1 MHWFIL
7 MLHFNRIIK
16 VVRGG
21 IPLQGR
27 LTVLLTEGIA
37 ANPLW
42 LIQYE
47 NNKEEELYEAAFG
60 KLIKSANG
68 GKRPEKVSVE
78 SKSPPEEALSRQ
90 KSHTPTTTATAPSIK
105 KVKLESASQS
115 SSSAGDESKKKSVT
129 FSRDNSL
136 SDDSEQLTEE
146 QKKKNKSDR
155 EQRSLRRQAM
165 VQVPGS
171 DVVPPANN
179 NNSNNKRRPPP
190 KSNSTHLKKRPKLED
205 EKVGGE
211 VVKVKLVLLTGTLFL
226 YRGANGQRRAEFVRR
241 V

>member
-1 MHWFIL
+1 
-7 MLHFNRIIK
+7 
-16 VVRGG
+16 
-21 IPLQGR
+21 
-27 LTVLLTEGIA
+27 LLTEGIA

-60 KLIKSANG
+60 KLIKSVNG
-68 GKRPEKVSVE
+68 GKRLERLSVA
-78 SKSPPEEALSRQ
+78 SKSPPDEAPSRQ
-90 KSHTPTTTATAPSIK
+90 RSHTPTTTATAPSTK
-105 KVKLESASQS
+105 KVKLESASKS
-115 SSSAGDESKKKSVT
+115 SSSGGDESKKKSVT

-146 QKKKNKSDR
+146 QKKKKSDR

-165 VQVPGS
+165 IEVPGS
-171 DVVPPANN
+171 DVLPLANN
-179 NNSNNKRRPPP
+179 NSNSNNKRRPPP
-190 KSNSTHLKKRPKLED
+190 KSNCTQFKKRPKLED

-226 YRGANGQRRAEFVRR
+226 YRGPNGQRRAEFVRR